1 MKELDSRQ
9 RAFVEY
15 LAKALKANED
25 NINEKIQSLSSDE
38 LNKLATSFNDIYNQY
53 MENGTISAK
62 LGAKL
67 NYIKRL
73 NNRCPEG
80 YEIKYFK
87 VGGELCAK
95 CMKQGALPVAA
106 HKKGGSTVIDNI
118 KRDIEEKKCGGKAKK
133 KTSKKQTGGAVTSNI
148 YSAKCGAKIE
158 SDKCGGKAK
167 KKTKAACG
175 GTKLVAKSTAKF
187 GCKGTKFQNGGK
199 AYDKKE
205 HDDLA
210 NKYAKG
216 QIKQGSKE
224 HRRLQELNRSPKASH
239 DEKVGP
245 KMNKVSREQAQKAA
259 ENIKKHL
266 QGGVL
271 NFLR

>member
-38 LNKLATSFNDIYNQY
+38 LNRLATSFNDSYNQY

-80 YEIKYFK
+80 YEVKYFK

-118 KRDIEEKKCGGKAKK
+118 KKDIEEKKCGGKAKK
-133 KTSKKQTGGAVTSNI
+133 KASKKQTGGAVTSNI
-148 YSAKCGAKIE
+148 YSAKCGAKVE
-158 SDKCGGKAK
+158 KDCGGSKMK
-167 KKTKAACG
+167 SACG
-175 GTKLVAKSTAKF
+175 GTKLACKGSKF
-187 GCKGTKFQNGGK
+187 GCKGTKLQNGGK

-205 HDDLA
+205 HDTLA
-210 NKYAKG
+210 SKYAKG

-224 HRRLQELNRSPKASH
+224 HQRLQELNRSNKASH
-239 DEKVGP
+239 DETAGP
-245 KMNKVSREQAQKAA
+245 KMNKVSKEQAQKAA

-271 NFLR
+271 NFLK

>member
-15 LAKALKANED
+15 LAKTLKANED
-25 NINEKIQSLSSDE
+25 NINEKIQSLPTDE

-118 KRDIEEKKCGGKAKK
+118 KKDIEEKKCGGKAKK
-133 KTSKKQTGGAVTSNI
+133 KTSKKQTGGAVTSNV
-148 YSAKCGAKIE
+148 YSAKCGAKVE
-158 SDKCGGKAK
+158 KD
-167 KKTKAACG
+167 CG
-175 GTKLVAKSTAKF
+175 GTKLACKGSKF
-187 GCKGTKFQNGGK
+187 GCKGTKLQNGGK
-199 AYDKKE
+199 AYNKKE

-224 HRRLQELNRSPKASH
+224 HKRLQELNRSGQASH
-239 DEKVGP
+239 NETAGP
-245 KMNKVSREQAQKAA
+245 KMNKVSKEQAQKAA

-266 QGGVL
+266 QGGTL
-271 NFLR
+271 SLFR